1 MLNPSLRKYV
11 SLYAIALKTF
21 ITIISIFLLAS
32 CKSKKVSKTNLT
44 IPDKSKI
51 VTVKLLDSLGTVTFA
66 IPNLYD
72 TFFQWTHWSDCG
84 KPCAKEKYRFQMK
97 VFPIIKESGWYWDE
111 PNDSIYRFTIRHTNY
126 FPFYDI
132 KDTSKDMIIMHHNP
146 FKARLSV
153 DPINPPIVFDTIE
166 KINDRYFLIV
176 VMDSINK
183 KTLTHYKKVV
193 GLTTIKGNE
202 IEFHYD
208 LKSKDTTVEVKDF
221 IINSLKYLHTIRL
234 SNGI

>member
-1 MLNPSLRKYV
+1 MLYRNFAKPDA
-11 SLYAIALKTF
+11 LYAIAMKTF
-21 ITIISIFLLAS
+21 IPLFGIFLFAS
-32 CKSKKVSKTNLT
+32 CKSKEALTNHST
-44 IPDKSKI
+44 IPDNSKT

-66 IPNLYD
+66 IPNRYD

-84 KPCAKEKYRFQMK
+84 KPCAKEKYRFQLK
-97 VFPIIKESGWYWDE
+97 NYPIIKESGWYWDE
-111 PNDSIYRFTIRHTNY
+111 PTDSVYRFTIRHTNY

-132 KDTSKDMIIMHHNP
+132 KDTSKYFIIDHHSP
-146 FKARLSV
+146 FKGRLSA

-166 KINDRYFLIV
+166 KINDRYFSIVIMDTIDKINLIY
-176 VMDSINK
+176 
-183 KTLTHYKKVV
+183 YKKVV

-208 LKSKDTTVEVKDF
+208 FKSKDTTVIAKEF

-234 SNGI
+234 SNGL